1 MEKILNDALFGVIL
15 SLIAFEIGKFLFEKT
30 KIALFNPLLISTI
43 IVMGVLYKFKIPVSS
58 YMIGGDFIL
67 FFLAPATISLAIP
80 LYQKIDL
87 LKKHFIPIIGG
98 GIVGAFVAII
108 SVIFLG
114 KLLNID
120 YQLVVSLIP
129 KSITTPIGMEVSSM
143 IGGIPSITVFAI
155 SVTGISGNIFA
166 PIVYNIIKISH
177 PVARGIGIGIS
188 SHAVGTSKAMEM
200 GEIEGAMS
208 ALSIIIAGI
217 ITIILA
223 PLLVRLV

>member
-15 SLIAFEIGKFLFEKT
+15 SLIAFEIGKLLFEKT

-43 IVMGVLYKFKIPVSS
+43 VVIGFLHKFEIPVSS
-58 YMIGGDFIL
+58 YMVGGDFIL

-87 LKKHFIPIIGG
+87 LKKHFIPIMGG

-166 PIVYNIIKISH
+166 PIVYNIFKISH
-177 PVARGIGIGIS
+177 PVAKGIGIGIS
-188 SHAVGTSKAMEM
+188 SHAVGTSRAMEM

-223 PLLVRLV
+223 PLLVKLV

>member
-1 MEKILNDALFGVIL
+1 MEKILNDALFGVII
-15 SLIAFEIGKFLFEKT
+15 SLISFEIGKFLFEKT
-30 KIALFNPLLISTI
+30 KIALFNPLLISTL
-43 IVMGVLYKFKIPVSS
+43 IVIGILHKFKIPVSS
-58 YMIGGDFIL
+58 YMVGGNFIL

-87 LKKHFIPIIGG
+87 LKKHFLPIIGG
-98 GIVGAFVAII
+98 GIVGAFVAIV
-108 SVIFLG
+108 SVIGLG

-166 PIVYNIIKISH
+166 PIVYNIFKISH
-177 PVARGIGIGIS
+177 PIAKGIGIGIS
-188 SHAVGTSKAMEM
+188 SHAVGTSRAMEM

-217 ITIILA
+217 ITIVLA
-223 PLLVRLV
+223 PLLVKLV